1 METHGRCPMNGSS
14 RRWPDGFRNDG
25 SLWRLVEIACLTY
38 LLFIIH
44 MRYMHTTYH
53 LLQDWLSCWVHIFL
67 SQRLGRMR
75 ILIESDRNDIKKG
88 VWWTPRLIGVILSE
102 TLMCDSA
109 PTLRFVD
116 LFFATL
122 AWIAFFMGPETH
134 AMIINYHENTL
145 GPSHPCEGER
155 RYVFWLLTIAGWVRN
170 DHPLSRMWTFR
181 GGVGQRIPAWSEPM
195 SFGIF
200 GKASQKEIR
209 GCFVAKI

>member
-75 ILIESDRNDIKKG
+75 ILIESDRNDIKRG

-109 PTLRFVD
+109 PTLRFGKT
-116 LFFATL
+116 FFLQRWHGSHFSCVQKLMQWSSNIMKT
-122 AWIAFFMGPETH
+122 
-134 AMIINYHENTL
+134 YENTL

-181 GGVGQRIPAWSEPM
+181 GGVGQRILAWS
-195 SFGIF
+195 
-200 GKASQKEIR
+200 
-209 GCFVAKI
+209 

>member
-38 LLFIIH
+38 LFFIIH

-75 ILIESDRNDIKKG
+75 ILIESDRNDIKRG

-116 LFFATL
+116 FFLQRWHGSHFSCVQKLMQWSSIIMKTPWVRHTL
-122 AWIAFFMGPETH
+122 AKVKGDMCFDSSPLLDESET
-134 AMIINYHENTL
+134 
-145 GPSHPCEGER
+145 
-155 RYVFWLLTIAGWVRN
+155 TI
-170 DHPLSRMWTFR
+170 P
-181 GGVGQRIPAWSEPM
+181 
-195 SFGIF
+195 
-200 GKASQKEIR
+200 
-209 GCFVAKI
+209 

>member
-38 LLFIIH
+38 LLFTIH

-75 ILIESDRNDIKKG
+75 ILIESDRNDIKRG
-88 VWWTPRLIGVILSE
+88 VWWTLRLIGVILSE

-116 LFFATL
+116 LFFCNVGMDR
-122 AWIAFFMGPETH
+122 IFH
-134 AMIINYHENTL
+134 VSRN
-145 GPSHPCEGER
+145 SC
-155 RYVFWLLTIAGWVRN
+155 N
-170 DHPLSRMWTFR
+170 DHQISWKHLGSVTPLRRW
-181 GGVGQRIPAWSEPM
+181 
-195 SFGIF
+195 
-200 GKASQKEIR
+200 KEICVLTPHHCWMSPKR
-209 GCFVAKI
+209 PSLKPNVNL